1 MKVKDILPLV
11 KANKYTYYNL
21 NRKSVIMFKDLYS
34 YLKKYKYKE
43 IGENV
48 FQNNDAL
55 KGQIEF
61 WLNNKNETEYIRKY
75 KTMELI
81 SDNIKHYL

>member
-11 KANKYTYYNL
+11 KANKYTYYNSDK
-21 NRKSVIMFKDLYS
+21 KSVIRFKDLYS

-43 IGENV
+43 ISKNV

-61 WLNNKNETEYIRKY
+61 WLNNKNEKEYIRKY

-81 SDNIKHYL
+81 AYNIKHSI

>member
-1 MKVKDILPLV
+1 MKVNDILPLV

-34 YLKKYKYKE
+34 YLKKYKYNE
-43 IGENV
+43 ISKNV

-81 SDNIKHYL
+81 AYNIKHSR

>member
-1 MKVKDILPLV
+1 MKVNDILPLV

-34 YLKKYKYKE
+34 YLKKYKYNE
-43 IGENV
+43 ISKNV